1 MKYAWIISTGALKKC
16 SNQTSATPIIV
27 SPGDQNGSKEK
38 KGVTFD
44 KSQGDVPLRR
54 QNKEPNE
61 QAKME
66 TVLKTL
72 RTIVSI
78 GDPDEKYENYQK
90 IGQGASGTVFTAEEI
105 ATGRQVVNSICN

>member
-1 MKYAWIISTGALKKC
+1 M
-16 SNQTSATPIIV
+16 
-27 SPGDQNGSKEK
+27 
-38 KGVTFD
+38 TFD
-44 KSQGDVPLRR
+44 KNQGDVPLRR
-54 QNKEPNE
+54 KQSESNE

-78 GDPDEKYENYQK
+78 GDPDEKYENYVK

-105 ATGRQVVNSICN
+105 ATGRQVCTIKVYSNNLDQAQ